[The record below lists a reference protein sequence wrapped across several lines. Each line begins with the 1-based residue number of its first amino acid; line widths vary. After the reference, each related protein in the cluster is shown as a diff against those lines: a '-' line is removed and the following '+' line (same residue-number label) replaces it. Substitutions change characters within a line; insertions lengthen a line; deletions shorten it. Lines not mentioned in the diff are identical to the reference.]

1 MAGVEREG
9 GLSKEALKLQ
19 PCADCLSDKPARAA
33 VGRKC
38 VCMRGE
44 PFARARAGMSEE
56 GVVHRVT
63 NFVLESTERPLAGP
77 RAVGSCAVGAC
88 GSSAHPNGSSSA
100 SKNSASSEESAGSA
114 DGWADARGTC
124 SAPRLHLP
132 QAVTA
137 ANPAV
142 HFSAVVPVMVQY
154 WVALRCAADARP
166 TAAARRPWRVR
177 ALG

>member
-19 PCADCLSDKPARAA
+19 PCADCLVDKPARAT

-44 PFARARAGMSEE
+44 PFARARAGMSE
-56 GVVHRVT
+56 GGSRGVT
-63 NFVLESTERPLAGP
+63 NFVLESTERPPAGP
-77 RAVGSCAVGAC
+77 RAVGSCAVDACGSSAHAC

-100 SKNSASSEESAGSA
+100 SKNSASSEESAESA
-114 DGWADARGTC
+114 DGWTDADSRGTC
-124 SAPRLHLP
+124 SIARL
-132 QAVTA
+132 QAVPA

-142 HFSAVVPVMVQY
+142 QLSAVVPVAV
-154 WVALRCAADARP
+154 
-166 TAAARRPWRVR
+166 
-177 ALG
+177 